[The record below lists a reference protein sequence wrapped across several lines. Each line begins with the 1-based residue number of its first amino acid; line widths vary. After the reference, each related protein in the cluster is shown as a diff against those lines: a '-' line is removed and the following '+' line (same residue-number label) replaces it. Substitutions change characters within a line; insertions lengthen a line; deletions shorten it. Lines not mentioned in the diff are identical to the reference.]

1 MKRFEQWNNL
11 LGWLVFAIATAT
23 YFLTLEPTASWW
35 DCGEY
40 IATAFKL
47 QVGHPPGAPFFQIM
61 GRFFS
66 LFAFGDT
73 SKVALMINA
82 MSALSSSFT
91 VLFLFWTITLLGRK
105 LMPSEEQMSLGQRIA
120 LFGAGA
126 VGALAFTFS
135 DSFWFSA
142 VEGEVYAMSSFFT
155 ALVFWAILRWERVA
169 DEPGSYRWLVLIAYI
184 IGITVGV
191 HLLNLLA
198 VPAVAFVYY
207 YRKYKPTY
215 KGAFITLTVSF
226 VLLAGIL
233 YGIIP
238 WIVNLSGK
246 FELFFVNSFGL
257 PFNSGTLIYFA
268 LIIGLIVWGLRYT
281 RRKGQV
287 LANTAILSFLFILI
301 GYSSFFMLI
310 IRSNANTPIDEN
322 NPEDAIALLSYLNR
336 EQYGTYPIFYGH
348 YHNAPLDP
356 SEPYKDGSPI
366 YIRDD
371 ASGRYVIT
379 DDRKGS
385 IPNYDSRFESIFP
398 RMWSNQKTIHVQEY
412 ERWGGKGGIPI
423 QVTRGGNTEV
433 LYKPTMAQNLR
444 YFFTYQVGHMYFRY
458 FMWNY
463 AGRQNDVQGHGSPH
477 EGNWI
482 SGIPFLDEARLGSMD
497 AFPDTWKDNPARNT
511 FFLLPLLLGIV
522 GLFFHIKRHP
532 HDAWVVALMFLMT
545 GLAIIVYL
553 NQYPYQPRERDYA
566 YTGSFYTFAIWIGLG
581 VLGLYEGLRK
591 LAPSSL
597 AASVA
602 VVASLA
608 LVPGIMA
615 SEGWDDHDRSGK
627 TTALDFAKVYLES
640 CAPNAVLITNGDNDT
655 FPLWY
660 AQEVEGIR
668 TDVRVVNFMLASGS
682 WYVHQLATKVY
693 DSPPLPFTLTPPQY
707 ERGTND
713 YVPFYEK
720 QKLGRIELKDVI
732 NFIAND
738 QEGTKVQLQNGK
750 RINFLPTKQLRLTVD
765 SAACVR
771 SGLVP
776 ESLAGQIVPYID
788 WDIKKNHLF
797 KNDLMLLDF
806 LATFNWERPLYFA
819 SPSSMDRVFDVNQ
832 YCHMEGFVY
841 RFMPVVAPNQIR
853 GMGGLT
859 DTQRNYE
866 LLVDRKDWGNLNR
879 DDVTVDRESYRNAA
893 IPRNS
898 FMRLAQAFLREGN
911 KEQAIATMDAVIDYF
926 PNHKILYDVYMY
938 AYVELYYEAEAP
950 EKAREVGQ
958 VILDNLSAELR
969 YIDSLPFKE
978 QAPFSRDR
986 EQYLGVLGNMAQ
998 LAERNQQPEFKAQVD
1013 EVLAAHPRRG

>member
-1 MKRFEQWNNL
+1 MKQFNLYNNL

-23 YFLTLEPTASWW
+23 YLLTLEPTASWW

-47 QVGHPPGAPFFQIM
+47 QVGHPPGAPFFQIV

-73 SKVALMINA
+73 SQVALMINA

-91 VLFLFWTITLLGRK
+91 VLFLFWTISLLGRK
-105 LMPSEEQMSLGQRIA
+105 LLPREDEMSAGQRIA
-120 LFGAGA
+120 LFGAAA
-126 VGALAFTFS
+126 VGALAFAFS

-207 YRKYKPTY
+207 YRKYKPSY
-215 KGAFITLTVSF
+215 KGALITLAVSF
-226 VLLAGIL
+226 IVLAGIL

-246 FELFFVNSFGL
+246 FELFFVNGFGL
-257 PFNSGTLIYFA
+257 PFNSGTIIYFA
-268 LIIGLIVWGLRYT
+268 LIIAGIVWGLRYT
-281 RRKGQV
+281 RRKGKV
-287 LANTAILSFLFILI
+287 LANTAILSFLFLLI

-322 NPEDAIALLSYLNR
+322 NPEDAISLLSYLNR
-336 EQYGTYPIFYGH
+336 EQYGTNPIFYGQ
-348 YHNAPLDP
+348 YYNAPLDP
-356 SEPYKDGSPI
+356 KEPYTDGTPI
-366 YIRDD
+366 YRRDE
-371 ASGRYVIT
+371 ASRRYVIT
-379 DDRKGS
+379 DDRKSS
-385 IPNYDSRFESIFP
+385 IPNYDPRFESIFP
-398 RMWSNQKTIHVQEY
+398 RMWSSQKGLHIQEY

-423 QVTRGGNTEV
+423 QVTRGGETET
-433 LYKPTMAQNLR
+433 LYKPTMGQNLR

-482 SGIPFLDEARLGSMD
+482 SGINFLDEARLGSLEQ
-497 AFPDTWKDNPARNT
+497 FPERWKENPARNT
-511 FFLLPLLLGIV
+511 FFLLPLLLGLI
-522 GLFFHIKRHP
+522 GMFFHIRRHA
-532 HDAWVVALMFLMT
+532 HDAWVVALLFLMT

-581 VLGLYEGLRK
+581 VLALYESLRK
-591 LAPSSL
+591 LAPATV
-597 AASVA
+597 AAALVS
-602 VVASLA
+602 VASLG

-615 SEGWDDHDRSGK
+615 SQGWDDHDRSGK
-627 TTALDFAKVYLES
+627 TTALDFARVYLES
-640 CAPNAVLITNGDNDT
+640 CAPNAILITNGDNDT

-668 TDVRVVNFMLASGS
+668 TDVRVVNYMLASGS

-693 DSPPLPFTLTPPQY
+693 DSDPLPFTLTPAQY

-720 QKLGRIELKDVI
+720 QKVGRIELRDVI
-732 NFIAND
+732 QFIGND
-738 QEGTKVQLQNGK
+738 QEATKVQLQNGK
-750 RINFLPTKQLRLTVD
+750 RINYLPTKQLRLTVD

-776 ESLAGQIVPYID
+776 ESMAGQIVPYID

-797 KNDLMLLDF
+797 KNDLMILDF

-819 SPSSMDRVFDVNQ
+819 SPSAMDRVFDVNQ

-853 GMGGLT
+853 GMGGLS
-859 DTQRNYE
+859 DTERNVE
-866 LLVDRKDWGNLNR
+866 LLVNREDWGNLSR
-879 DDVTVDRESYRNAA
+879 ADVTVDRESYRNAA

-898 FMRLAQAFLREGN
+898 FMRLAQALIREGK
-911 KEQAIATMDAVIDYF
+911 KEQAIETMDAVIRHF
-926 PNHKILYDVYMY
+926 PDHKILYDVYMY
-938 AYVELYYEAEAP
+938 AYVELYYEAGAP
-950 EKAREVGQ
+950 DKAREV
-958 VILDNLSAELR
+958 AEVMAHNFR
-969 YIDSLPFKE
+969 EEMEYFDSLPMKDQVIF
-978 QAPFSRDR
+978 ASDR

-998 LAERNQQPEFKAQVD
+998 LAERNAQPELKAMVD
-1013 EVLAAHPRRG
+1013 GVLAAHPARK